1 MAAETPDPST
11 ALPAADVDEPLPLDD
26 LRWAPLDNAG
36 MRLSPHLG
44 GHSIAAHDLSGTLAT
59 AGLRCLIR
67 YRAPGGVWVRVRVSF
82 LCWAGYR
89 LAAGSDGKLSI
100 GRRRDWPRE
109 GYSEL
114 DLKHCGDPRANGQP
128 FSQIGFGQGV
138 LFCWRSDL
146 ERIWPGVFVPT
157 SVRTEET
164 ETEKTAVPVKPLTP
178 EQKVLIAIFV
188 LACFGV
194 DFDPARVDHCLLL
207 RNNRRERASRACPSD
222 SESRCAIRLAIH
234 SSISDSTQATV
245 RSERATLCGNVPSFW
260 PS

>member
-59 AGLRCLIR
+59 AGLRCLNR

-178 EQKVLIAIFV
+178 EQKVLIAIIRRKHPNGFSAKPDFSA
-188 LACFGV
+188 LARWIATQWERECRKQEVVPTKSPGRDTV
-194 DFDPARVDHCLLL
+194 RRTLRQASLLL
-207 RNNRRERASRACPSD
+207 YQP
-222 SESRCAIRLAIH
+222 
-234 SSISDSTQATV
+234 
-245 RSERATLCGNVPSFW
+245 
-260 PS
+260 